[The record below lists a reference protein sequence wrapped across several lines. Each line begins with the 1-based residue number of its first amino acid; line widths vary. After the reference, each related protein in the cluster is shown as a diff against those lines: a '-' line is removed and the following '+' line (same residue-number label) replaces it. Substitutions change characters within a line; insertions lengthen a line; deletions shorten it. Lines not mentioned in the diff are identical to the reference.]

1 MIVLDPFFIWLETTA
16 LSVWVREATEVYAFP
31 SILSLHTIG
40 MGFVAGMSAAM
51 NLRILGVAAFVPLM
65 EFKRFFPVLWAGFWL
80 NAVSGVV
87 LLIGWIVGMALSS
100 AVRASGLAP
109 ADRALGVLF
118 GLVRGFVVVLV
129 IVLMAGL
136 TPLPRTPVWR
146 DAFLSGP
153 FETVAL
159 ALRPHLPARLGQHL
173 KYR

>member
-1 MIVLDPFFIWLETTA
+1 MTLFDLGVVAILVISIAISLLRG
-16 LSVWVREATEVYAFP
+16 LSREMVSLAVWVGGFILATYFGGYVAPYLPDKLQPLWSA
-31 SILSLHTIG
+31 LIG
-40 MGFVAGMSAAM
+40 FLIV
-51 NLRILGVAAFVPLM
+51 F
-65 EFKRFFPVLWAGFWL
+65 
-80 NAVSGVV
+80 GVV